1 MTPVFMSHVD
11 VGPLVN
17 GAASPDGQ
25 FNVADFMLIQK
36 KAADVINFW
45 FLLICQAAKIYQLRP
60 YLVHYVKCK
69 AWAC

>member
-36 KAADVINFW
+36 KAADVINF
-45 FLLICQAAKIYQLRP
+45 
-60 YLVHYVKCK
+60 
-69 AWAC
+69 